1 MDGFE
6 AGWGILFSTVGVPAR
21 RPTVF
26 PNAQN
31 KDKFNYYFFIVLL
44 TNLLI
49 TDKETF

>member
-31 KDKFNYYFFIVLL
+31 KDKFNYNFFYGFIDEL
-44 TNLLI
+44 TNY
-49 TDKETF
+49 